1 MSLLTP
7 SLLLPQGAV
16 PPSPV
21 RLQAALAA
29 FQKGQAELAE
39 LDLLALI
46 RRYPR
51 FAEAHAALAAVLCR
65 RGAIEKARACWRQA
79 DRLDPRCCQRQWLL
93 ESRQWPPLALEAL
106 EPLLARECLTE
117 LAL

>member
-7 SLLLPQGAV
+7 SLLLPQRAV
-16 PPSPV
+16 PPAPL

-29 FQKGQAELAE
+29 FQMGHAEWAE
-39 LDLLALI
+39 LDLRALI

-65 RGAIEKARACWRQA
+65 RGAIGKASASGCRRAASGLRLPWR
-79 DRLDPRCCQRQWLL
+79 RWNRWR
-93 ESRQWPPLALEAL
+93 RTGKIFVG
-106 EPLLARECLTE
+106 R
-117 LAL
+117 

>member
-1 MSLLTP
+1 M
-7 SLLLPQGAV
+7 QGTWEKREEV
-16 PPSPV
+16 
-21 RLQAALAA
+21 ALS
-29 FQKGQAELAE
+29 
-39 LDLLALI
+39 
-46 RRYPR
+46 R
-51 FAEAHAALAAVLCR
+51 AALAAVLCR